1 MCARHVDGA
10 NVIRMNF
17 DLDKEIEY
25 MFGKKQL
32 EYEDTHPVCPQ
43 CGRYME
49 EVGTYIEHWYNCK
62 CGYCMVKQ

>member
-1 MCARHVDGA
+1 MTY
-10 NVIRMNF
+10 
-17 DLDKEIEY
+17 DLDEEIEY

-32 EYEDTHPVCPQ
+32 KYEDTHPICPQ

-62 CGYCMVKQ
+62 CGYCMVKQW